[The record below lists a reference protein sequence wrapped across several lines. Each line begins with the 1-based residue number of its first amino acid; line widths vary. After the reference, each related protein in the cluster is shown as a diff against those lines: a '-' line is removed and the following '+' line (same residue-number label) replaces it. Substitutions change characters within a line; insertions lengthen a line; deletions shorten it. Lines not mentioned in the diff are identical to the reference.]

1 MLDNTLQRVMQ
12 PLSLMEEEPHL
23 TSRRILQFEN
33 SQVSIK
39 GTAASADQDRLPGET
54 INAPRVEAMRNQAKI
69 VEYKRSFQATTTAA
83 EDEEMRHRDEQEIL
97 AKL

>member
-1 MLDNTLQRVMQ
+1 MLENTLQRVMQ

-39 GTAASADQDRLPGET
+39 GTAASADQDRCPVET
-54 INAPRVEAMRNQAKI
+54 VNGPRVEAMRNQAKI
-69 VEYKRSFQATTTAA
+69 VEYKRSFQATTTA

>member
-1 MLDNTLQRVMQ
+1 MLENTLQRVMQ

-23 TSRRILQFEN
+23 TSRRILQFES

-39 GTAASADQDRLPGET
+39 GTAASADQDRGLGET
-54 INAPRVEAMRNQAKI
+54 VNAPRVEAMRNQAKI
-69 VEYKRSFQATTTAA
+69 VEYKRSFQATTTA

>member
-1 MLDNTLQRVMQ
+1 
-12 PLSLMEEEPHL
+12 MEEEPHL

-39 GTAASADQDRLPGET
+39 GTAASADKDRGLGET
-54 INAPRVEAMRNQAKI
+54 VNAPRVEAMRNQAKI
-69 VEYKRSFQATTTAA
+69 VEYKRSFQATTTA

>member
-1 MLDNTLQRVMQ
+1 
-12 PLSLMEEEPHL
+12 MEEEPHL

-33 SQVSIK
+33 SKVSIN
-39 GTAASADQDRLPGET
+39 GTAASADQDKGLGET
-54 INAPRVEAMRNQAKI
+54 VNAPRVEAMRNQAKI
-69 VEYKRSFQATTTAA
+69 VEYKRSFQATTTA

>member
-1 MLDNTLQRVMQ
+1 MQ
-12 PLSLMEEEPHL
+12 PISMMEEEPHL

-33 SQVSIK
+33 SQVSMKCI
-39 GTAASADQDRLPGET
+39 AAPADQDKDKCLGET
-54 INAPRVEAMRNQAKI
+54 VNTPRVEAMRNQAKI
-69 VEYKRSFQATTTAA
+69 VEYKRSFQATSTA